1 MKFDFTDLEASRDT
15 IKDDTVI
22 TARERKYTEV
32 VGGWMK
38 ERELESDGKRVE
50 RYVEAAETK

>member
-50 RYVEAAETK
+50 R